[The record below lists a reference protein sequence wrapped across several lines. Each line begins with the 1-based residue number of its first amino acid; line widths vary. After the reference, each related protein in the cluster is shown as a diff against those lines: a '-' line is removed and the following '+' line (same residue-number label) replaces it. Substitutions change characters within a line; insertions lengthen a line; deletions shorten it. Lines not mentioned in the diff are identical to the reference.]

1 MRVLPKDAA
10 VRSLT
15 IDREGGAVALAANEF
30 EIPGLIARLNIGI
43 DIEKLINIA
52 AIARKLVDRRRPEG
66 LVKGLILS
74 IDQRRT
80 HRHIHGCGCLRNM
93 QHRIQVHGSGLEQ
106 DNPTER
112 GDAEPGCGDGYVI
125 VPRLQS
131 GRSEEATA
139 VRLEWKSHPGLRIG
153 DRHLSIGDDGAA
165 RIRHCALNCAKVC
178 TLRNECGSTGSE
190 EAKREHGDAGY
201 YAPLRLSQLDAGHL
215 FCLHQWAVFRLGTIA
230 NDSCLMLQYERET

>member
-15 IDREGGAVALAANEF
+15 IDREGGAVALTANEF

-52 AIARKLVDRRRPEG
+52 AIARKLVDLRRPEG

-93 QHRIQVHGSGLEQ
+93 HHRIQVHGSGLEQ

-125 VPRLQS
+125 VPRLQG
-131 GRSEEATA
+131 GRSEEAAA
-139 VRLEWKSHPGLRIG
+139 VRLEWKSHRGLRIG
-153 DRHLSIGDDGAA
+153 DRHLSIWNDGTAC
-165 RIRHCALNCAKVC
+165 IRHCALNCAKIC
-178 TLRNECGSTGSE
+178 TLGKKHWRAGSE
-190 EAKREHGDAGY
+190 TYKKN
-201 YAPLRLSQLDAGHL
+201 
-215 FCLHQWAVFRLGTIA
+215 CHQQEF
-230 NDSCLMLQYERET
+230 DFF